1 MHLLYLHN
9 YSYSEKETADF
20 FAVRGETAKVIKVPD
35 ESGLPAPIQ
44 KQGTVSNVAALQL
57 NEQKILLLCAK
68 RTVSLEMVLVAFVV
82 LEGFQLKVGTGLK
95 GTTISCVLTHP
106 TYPFLEMKCA
116 VGYTVPYLVYE
127 ESILSFSHNITGT
140 EEELTILN

>member
-1 MHLLYLHN
+1 MYLHN
-9 YSYSEKETADF
+9 NSYSEKETAEF

-44 KQGTVSNVAALQL
+44 KQGSVSNVAALQL

-82 LEGFQLKVGTGLK
+82 LEGFQLKLGTGLK
-95 GTTISCVLTHP
+95 GTTISC
-106 TYPFLEMKCA
+106 
-116 VGYTVPYLVYE
+116 PYSSNL
-127 ESILSFSHNITGT
+127 SIPRN
-140 EEELTILN
+140 

>member
-44 KQGTVSNVAALQL
+44 KQGSVSNVVALQL

-68 RTVSLEMVLVAFVV
+68 RSLEMVLVAFVV

-95 GTTISCVLTHP
+95 GTTISC
-106 TYPFLEMKCA
+106 
-116 VGYTVPYLVYE
+116 PYSSNL
-127 ESILSFSHNITGT
+127 SIPRN
-140 EEELTILN
+140 